1 MEGRRTSFAG
11 GCFSIFD
18 DESVCCDSKSESVI
32 SYPSFARCFYV
43 MSGLQFGLLVDFARS
58 QWSDDVFQE
67 FVDSWKSVYTS
78 PTCKAVQAYAFD
90 RSIVEVHNEPVAKSF
105 KANIFDK
112 VKRRLLMLKLQVSA
126 VRYEVKMH
134 KDIACLSMS
143 LRPERSIFPE
153 GHRLLGYALSR
164 KPLPPPS
171 ALPSE
176 ATGFSIEGF
185 GFAEQRITA
194 LRIQSD
200 ALTQR
205 LASTQASEQSA
216 KASILSVT
224 AALEAERARSE
235 DFQTVNA
242 QLQASADNANA
253 KFKRVHEI
261 NLDLQLDLDWLLSTQ
276 GGRVIERS
284 ELNSARRR
292 SRSPRR

>member
-1 MEGRRTSFAG
+1 
-11 GCFSIFD
+11 
-18 DESVCCDSKSESVI
+18 
-32 SYPSFARCFYV
+32 

-58 QWSDDVFQE
+58 GWSDDVFQE
-67 FVDSWKSVYTS
+67 FVDSWKSVFTS

-90 RSIVEVHNEPVAKSF
+90 RSIVEVRTVPISKKNKVS
-105 KANIFDK
+105 IDDK
-112 VKRRLLMLKLQVSA
+112 VKRRLLILKLQVSA
-126 VRYEVKMH
+126 VRYEVTLH
-134 KDIACLSMS
+134 KDISCLSTS
-143 LRPERSIFPE
+143 LRPERSIFP
-153 GHRLLGYALSR
+153 GVFVALPQ
-164 KPLPPPS
+164 PLPPPS
-171 ALPSE
+171 ELPSE
-176 ATGFSIEGF
+176 ASGFSIEGF

-194 LRIQSD
+194 LRIESD

-261 NLDLQLDLDWLLSTQ
+261 NLDMQLDLDWLLATQ

>member
-1 MEGRRTSFAG
+1 MCGQ
-11 GCFSIFD
+11 
-18 DESVCCDSKSESVI
+18 
-32 SYPSFARCFYV
+32 
-43 MSGLQFGLLVDFARS
+43 QFGLLVDIARS
-58 QWSDDVFQE
+58 EWSDDVFQE

-90 RSIVEVHNEPVAKSF
+90 RSIVEVHSEPVAKSF

-112 VKRRLLMLKLQVSA
+112 VKRRLLMLKLQVSD

-153 GHRLLGYALSR
+153 GHRLLGYDLNR
-164 KPLPPPS
+164 KTHTPNS

-176 ATGFSIEGF
+176 AIGFSIDGF
-185 GFAEQRITA
+185 GFEEERITA

-224 AALEAERARSE
+224 AALVAERARSE
-235 DFQTVNA
+235 NFQDVIA
-242 QLQASADNANA
+242 HLQASADDANA
-253 KFKRVHEI
+253 KFKKLHEL
-261 NLDLQLDLDWLLSTQ
+261 NLDLQLNLDGLLSMQ